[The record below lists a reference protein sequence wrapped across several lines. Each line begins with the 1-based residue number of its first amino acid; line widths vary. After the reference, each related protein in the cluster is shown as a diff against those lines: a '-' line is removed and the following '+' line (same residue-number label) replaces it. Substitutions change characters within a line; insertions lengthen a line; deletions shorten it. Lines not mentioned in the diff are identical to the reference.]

1 MSELLVEET
10 TGVMRLSINRADAL
24 NALNNAFLHQFI
36 SALEHAETTST
47 VRAVLLTAE
56 GERGFSSGIDLRERS
71 ALTVEGKA
79 DQSRLVLRAVE
90 AFHQLSKPTFA
101 AVAGWCLGAG
111 LEIALASDVRIAAD
125 DASFG
130 FPEMTLGAYPGGGG
144 AVLLPRL
151 IGRQGA
157 LEWLYSARRLTA
169 LEARELGLVVSVVPR
184 AELLQ
189 KAREQ
194 AGAAAA
200 CAPLAVA
207 ALKRSINAS
216 VEMPLSKAFEWDQLQ
231 RRPLDATQDYEEGLK
246 AFREKRPPVF
256 RGV

>member
-1 MSELLVEET
+1 
-10 TGVMRLSINRADAL
+10 
-24 NALNNAFLHQFI
+24 
-36 SALEHAETTST
+36 
-47 VRAVLLTAE
+47 
-56 GERGFSSGIDLRERS
+56 
-71 ALTVEGKA
+71 
-79 DQSRLVLRAVE
+79 
-90 AFHQLSKPTFA
+90 
-101 AVAGWCLGAG
+101 
-111 LEIALASDVRIAAD
+111 LEIALAADVRIAAD

-151 IGRQGA
+151 IGRQRA
-157 LEWLYSARRLTA
+157 LEWLYSTRRLTA
-169 LEARELGLVVSVVPR
+169 VEARELGLVVSVVPR

-194 AGAAAA
+194 AGAVAA

-216 VEMPLSKAFEWDQLQ
+216 AEMPLSKAFEWDQLQ